1 MARKPA
7 KAKAVEAGAL
17 NIPELVLL
25 GLVLC
30 ILALRATY
38 TEAPTAQSL
47 TVPNSLT
54 DTLYTVTL
62 SGLLIFAPVLWLLW
76 RICTD
81 RCQYRFTGIEV
92 GLALF
97 ILAPAIATV
106 GACDKRLAI
115 NHTVTLLGPVFAG
128 LLLAQ
133 ILDRRR
139 SLALV
144 LVVMAALGVVSTYQ
158 CAEQFLVSNQVT
170 IEQYEETP
178 EVLLEPLGIDPGTF
192 QHFLFEH
199 RLYSRG
205 IRGFFTTSNSAA
217 SFAIMA
223 AFAAVIVPARRA
235 RDSESPKSQL
245 RNRLLPAA
253 AAAIIIAG
261 LLLTQS
267 KGGIMAFVLGAAVL
281 ALSLGVRRWFG
292 AHARKI
298 LAIAVPVGLLL
309 AVGACS
315 LLVSYGMKHGR
326 LPGGNSMLV
335 RWQYWEATARMCADH
350 PLTGV
355 GPGNFANYYPH
366 YKPAAAL
373 ESVADPHNF
382 VLSFLAQYG
391 PLGLLGFLLMVLV
404 PLWRS
409 VAPGARLQ
417 PVEAKAVRPS
427 FRSLSLTM
435 LFVISACLLFL
446 RPMLMPSSADGDF
459 DIWLYE
465 IFTLHVTPVAAFLI
479 GFFLLASAFDGRSQD
494 SRPLHSPTLVAAL
507 VSAVLAVLLHNLI
520 DFALFEPGVWTAFW
534 VVIGCLAAATRKPQ
548 ERPAATRRTGPVPK
562 LIAAGV
568 TLALVGMYYGCV
580 WKPVRDATTLMERA
594 QRAVARGQLEQAHA
608 LLDAAFDADPLSAA
622 PLSLNGRL
630 YVQQYEQA
638 RVSQI
643 ELLEQALRCF
653 HRAVETCPAEYKNY
667 EKLGIVY
674 SRLER
679 WQDACDW
686 YLRAVERYPG
696 CGRLWYR
703 LAEATEKVG
712 DKQAAAAQYARAIE
726 IEDSYRRQFRQMYPE
741 RETVVSR
748 LGQEEYR
755 NAKRR
760 LNELAEKQEP

>member
-1 MARKPA
+1 MARKRA
-7 KAKAVEAGAL
+7 KAKTVETRPL
-17 NIPELVLL
+17 KIPELVLL

-38 TEAPTAQSL
+38 TEAPTVQAL
-47 TVPNSLT
+47 TAPNGLT
-54 DTLYTVTL
+54 DTLYTVTV
-62 SGLLIFAPVLWLLW
+62 SGLLIFALAGWLLW
-76 RICTD
+76 RICTN
-81 RCQYRFTGIEV
+81 RFQYRFTGIEV

-97 ILAPAIATV
+97 LLATVISTV

-115 NHTVTLLGPVFAG
+115 THTVTLLGPVFAA
-128 LLLAQ
+128 LLLVQ
-133 ILDRRR
+133 ILDRRG

-144 LVVMAALGVVSTYQ
+144 LVVIAALGVVSTYQ
-158 CAEQFLVSNQVT
+158 CTEQLLVSNQVT

-178 EVLLEPLGIDPGTF
+178 EILLEPLGIDPGTF
-192 QHFLFEH
+192 KHFMFEH

-217 SFAIMA
+217 SFAILA
-223 AFAAVIVPARRA
+223 AFAAAIVLARSGG
-235 RDSESPKSQL
+235 DSKSPKSQW

-253 AAAIIIAG
+253 AATIVIAG

-267 KGGIMAFVLGAAVL
+267 KGGIMAFVLGATIL
-281 ALSLGVRRWFG
+281 ALSWGVRRWFG

-315 LLVSYGMKHGR
+315 LLVSYGIKHGR

-366 YKPAAAL
+366 YKPPAAL

-391 PLGLLGFLLMVLV
+391 PLGLLGFLLMVIV

-409 VAPGARLQ
+409 VASGARLQ
-417 PVEAKAVRPS
+417 STKAKAVRPS
-427 FRSLSLTM
+427 FRSLSLTI

-459 DIWLYE
+459 DILLYE
-465 IFTLHVTPVAAFLI
+465 ILTLHVTPVAAFLI
-479 GFFLLASAFDGRSQD
+479 GFLLLAAAFDGRAQD
-494 SRPLHSPTLVAAL
+494 CRPLKSPILVAAL

-534 VVIGCLAAATRKPQ
+534 VAIGCLAAATRKPQ
-548 ERPAATRRTGPVPK
+548 QRPAATRRTGLVPK
-562 LIAAGV
+562 LITAGV
-568 TLALVGMYYGCV
+568 TLALVGIYYGCV
-580 WKPVRDATTLMERA
+580 WKPVRDTTALMERA
-594 QRAVARGQLEQAHA
+594 QRAVARGRFEQAHA

-638 RVSQI
+638 GASQT
-643 ELLEQALRCF
+643 ELLERALVCF
-653 HRAVETCPAEYKNY
+653 HRAVEISSADYKNY

-679 WQDACDW
+679 WQDARDW

-696 CGRLWYR
+696 CGRIWYR
-703 LAEATEKVG
+703 LAEADEKFG
-712 DKQAAAAQYARAIE
+712 DEEAAVAHYARAIE
-726 IEDSYRRQFRQMYPE
+726 IEDNYRRQFRRMYPE

-748 LGQEEYR
+748 LGQEQYDR
-755 NAKRR
+755 AKLR
-760 LNELAEKQEP
+760 LNKLSRGQKP